1 MLKETIRLNMN
12 ELPYLPPEKV
22 IAAAEKGLLELNR
35 YTNPADLELL
45 RELLA
50 EYSGVN
56 KENII
61 LGPGSDLLLRE
72 IVQIFSRNRKIVMLS
87 PSFLPTVRS
96 AKQFA
101 NKLVSIR
108 LSPPDFKL
116 NHEILINELNEAS
129 LLIIDNPNNP
139 TGKVFLDRETVESIL
154 KDKNVLFVIDEAY
167 YEFSGITFADMIKD
181 CPNLAITRSM
191 DKAFSLAGARIGY
204 IIAGNSFL
212 KELSSFYIYLP
223 QSSLYAAR
231 EAMKNPGYMRNNI
244 EKIVKEKE
252 RVWKELRKLKVNVYR
267 TSTNFLLI
275 KTEIPDIAGML
286 KDIGV
291 LISDLSNQISPGF
304 IRVSIGKPEENDIFI
319 KEYMNFF
326 DLLNNN
332 SEK

>member
-1 MLKETIRLNMN
+1 MLKRTIKLNMN
-12 ELPYLPPEKV
+12 EMPYLPPKKV

-35 YTNPADLELL
+35 YANPADLELL

-50 EYSGVN
+50 EYSQVN
-56 KENII
+56 NENII

-72 IVQIFSRNRKIVMLS
+72 IIHIFSRDRKIVMVS

-116 NHEILINELNEAS
+116 HHEILINELKEPS
-129 LLIIDNPNNP
+129 LLLIDNPNNP
-139 TGKVFLDRETVESIL
+139 TGKILLNRKTVESIL
-154 KDKNVLFVIDEAY
+154 QDENVMIVIDEAY
-167 YEFSGITFADMIKD
+167 YEFSGVTFADMIKD
-181 CPNLAITRSM
+181 WPNLAITRSM

-231 EAMKNPGYMRNNI
+231 EALKNPEYMRKNI
-244 EKIVKEKE
+244 KKIIEERKRVREKLCE
-252 RVWKELRKLKVNVYR
+252 LKVKVYR

-275 KTEIPDIAGML
+275 KTEIPDIAGMF
-286 KDIGV
+286 KSIGV

-304 IRVSIGKPEENDIFI
+304 IRVSIGKPEENDIFL
-319 KEYMNFF
+319 KEYVNF
-326 DLLNNN
+326 
-332 SEK
+332 SA

>member
-1 MLKETIRLNMN
+1 MLKVTIKLNMN
-12 ELPYLPPEKV
+12 ELPYLPPKKV

-35 YTNPADLELL
+35 YANPADLELL

-72 IVQIFSRNRKIVMLS
+72 IVQIFSKKRKIVMPS

-116 NHEILINELNEAS
+116 HHEILIDEVKEPT

-139 TGKVFLDRETVESIL
+139 TGKVLLDRKTVESIV
-154 KDKNVLFVIDEAY
+154 KDEDVLLVIDEAY
-167 YEFSGITFADMIKD
+167 YEFSGITFADMVKD
-181 CPNLAITRSM
+181 YPNLAITRSM

-204 IIAGNSFL
+204 IIVGNTFL
-212 KELSSFYIYLP
+212 KEFSSFYTYLP
-223 QSSLYAAR
+223 QSSLYAAS
-231 EAMKNPGYMRNNI
+231 EALKNPTYMRKNI
-244 EKIVKEKE
+244 EKIIKE
-252 RVWKELRKLKVNVYR
+252 RERVLRKLCELKVKVYR

-275 KTEIPDIAGML
+275 KTEIPDITGMFR
-286 KDIGV
+286 DIGI
-291 LISDLSNQISPGF
+291 LILDLSNQISPGF
-304 IRVSIGKPEENDIFI
+304 IRVTIGKPEENDMFL
-319 KEYMNFF
+319 KEYMNFS
-326 DLLNNN
+326 DLFKQNY
-332 SEK
+332 EK

>member
-1 MLKETIRLNMN
+1 MLKGTIKLNMN
-12 ELPYLPPEKV
+12 ELPYLPPKNV

-35 YTNPADLELL
+35 YANPADLELL

-56 KENII
+56 KEKII

-72 IVQIFSRNRKIVMLS
+72 IVQIFSRKRKIVMPS

-101 NKLVSIR
+101 KKLVSIR

-116 NHEILINELNEAS
+116 HHEILIDELKEPS

-139 TGKVFLDRETVESIL
+139 TGKVLLDRKTVESIV
-154 KDKNVLFVIDEAY
+154 KDENVLFVIDEAY
-167 YEFSGITFADMIKD
+167 YEFSGVTFADIIKD

-204 IIAGNSFL
+204 IIAGDSFL

-223 QSSLYAAR
+223 QSSLYAAS
-231 EAMKNPGYMRNNI
+231 EALKNPEYMRTNI
-244 EKIVKEKE
+244 EKIIKE
-252 RVWKELRKLKVNVYR
+252 RERVLRKLCERKVKVYR

-275 KTEIPDIAGML
+275 KTEIPDITGMFR
-286 KDIGV
+286 DIGI
-291 LISDLSNQISPGF
+291 LILDLSNQISPGF
-304 IRVSIGKPEENDIFI
+304 IRVSIGNPEENDMFL
-319 KEYMNFF
+319 KEYMNFSNLF
-326 DLLNNN
+326 NHNYG
-332 SEK
+332 K

>member
-1 MLKETIRLNMN
+1 MLKRTIKLNMN
-12 ELPYLPPEKV
+12 EMPYLPPKKV
-22 IAAAEKGLLELNR
+22 IEAAEKGLLELNR
-35 YTNPADLELL
+35 YANPADLELL

-50 EYSGVN
+50 EYSQVN
-56 KENII
+56 NENII

-72 IVQIFSRNRKIVMLS
+72 IIHIFSRDRKIVMVS

-116 NHEILINELNEAS
+116 HHEILINELKEPS
-129 LLIIDNPNNP
+129 LLLIDNPNNP
-139 TGKVFLDRETVESIL
+139 TGKILLNRKTVESIL
-154 KDKNVLFVIDEAY
+154 QDENVMIVIDEAY
-167 YEFSGITFADMIKD
+167 YEFSGVTFADMIKD
-181 CPNLAITRSM
+181 WPNLAITRSM

-231 EAMKNPGYMRNNI
+231 EALKNPEYMRKNI
-244 EKIVKEKE
+244 KKIIEERKRVREKLCE
-252 RVWKELRKLKVNVYR
+252 LKVKVYR

-275 KTEIPDIAGML
+275 KTEIPDIAGMF
-286 KDIGV
+286 KSIGV

-304 IRVSIGKPEENDIFI
+304 IRVSIGKPEENDIFL
-319 KEYMNFF
+319 KEYVNF
-326 DLLNNN
+326 
-332 SEK
+332 ST